1 MRDLADNQDTVR
13 NIRLWDYRP
22 LLRTFSQIQQIRL
35 YYQFYDV
42 DVDRYRLADGY
53 RQTMLAARE
62 LTPELPERARDLGEP
77 PSAVYPRLRFRDEP
91 CGAGGRGG
99 HADARG
105 EGPAA
110 GGDPRRAGRQSGDL
124 LRRAH
129 AGLRH
134 RAERHPRARL
144 SLRGRQR
151 LRELP
156 RRWRGAARLALVAA
170 ALRRAPHGLQHP
182 ADRLHHRGQPHPHP
196 AVVAGP
202 GASHR
207 PVPAARPRPIHGDD
221 AGGALLDSG
230 RLHHLRPV
238 SLFRAVQPRR
248 GRSVRGAVQLHPQQ
262 REGGDGRLRRLG
274 RPLRHGP

>member
-1 MRDLADNQDTVR
+1 MRDLAENQDTVR

-35 YYQFYDV
+35 YYQFYEV
-42 DVDRYRLADGY
+42 DVDRYPPGRRLPPDHAGGARADAGAS
-53 RQTMLAARE
+53 RTCQ
-62 LTPELPERARDLGEP
+62 DLGEP
-77 PSAVYPRLRFRDEP
+77 PSAVYPWLRFRDEP

-134 RAERHPRARL
+134 RTERHPRAGL

-170 ALRRAPHGLQHP
+170 ALRRAPHGLQYP
-182 ADRLHHRGQPHPHP
+182 ADRLLHRGQPHPHP

-238 SLFRAVQPRR
+238 SLFRDVQPRR
-248 GRSVRGAVQLHPQQ
+248 GRSVRGAIQLHPQQ